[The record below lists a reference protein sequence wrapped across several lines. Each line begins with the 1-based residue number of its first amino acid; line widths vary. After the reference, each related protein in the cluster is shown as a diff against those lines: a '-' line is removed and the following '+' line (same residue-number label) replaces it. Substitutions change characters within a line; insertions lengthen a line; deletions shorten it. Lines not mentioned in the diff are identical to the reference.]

1 MSEEKKVYK
10 NRCPMPF
17 GAIHYSMAGTVGI
30 CPFITTN
37 KKTITIEEYRKE
49 PVLLEL
55 KRQLLN
61 DERPDMCHE
70 CYYLEDQGLGSE
82 RLDKV
87 NHFEEDVYELDE
99 LHHIEVRFSN
109 LCNSKCRICY
119 DHVSSQCA
127 SENKMFDFPNDP
139 TYKVMRTPGP
149 YEAFVLDQTKSVA
162 NTLRRITF
170 SGGEPMLHWQHWD
183 LLNYFIDNGYK
194 PKLNYYSNNSTLE
207 FKGQHIFDKWK
218 HFGEVDFRISV
229 DARGKGHE
237 YWRAGTKWQTI
248 LDNVK
253 AIQNSG
259 LPIKRTY
266 ITTLAWP
273 ILYSWK
279 DMLEELYELDPTG
292 IFNTTV
298 VYSDE
303 YLLHTLPIEEK
314 HRAAEELRKI
324 KVWDKI
330 DPTRIDGIIKYMF
343 SRDTS
348 ELMPAA
354 VADIRE
360 KDRRRNE
367 SIFDAFPEW
376 TDLMKQ
382 YGYEPNNPDLGT
394 R

>member
-1 MSEEKKVYK
+1 MTEPKKEYK

-37 KKTITIEEYRKE
+37 KDTITIEEYRKE
-49 PVLLEL
+49 PVLVEL
-55 KRQLLN
+55 KKQLLR
-61 DERPDMCHE
+61 DERPDLCHE

-82 RLDKV
+82 RMDKV
-87 NHFEEDVYELDE
+87 
-99 LHHIEVRFSN
+99 HHIEVRFSN

-127 SENKMFDFPNDP
+127 SENKIFDYTNDP
-139 TYKVMRTPGP
+139 NYKVMRTPGP
-149 YEAFVLDQTKSVA
+149 YEAFVLDQVKSVS

-183 LLNYFIDNGYK
+183 LLNYFINNGLY
-194 PKLNYYSNNSTLE
+194 PKLNYYSNNSVLE
-207 FKGQHIFDKWK
+207 FKGEHIFDKWK
-218 HFGEVDFRISV
+218 HFVEVDYRISV

-237 YWRAGTKWQTI
+237 YWRSGTKWETI
-248 LDNVK
+248 VDNVK
-253 AIQNSG
+253 EIKKSG

-279 DMLEELYELDPTG
+279 DMLEELYEVDPEG

-298 VYSDE
+298 VYSKE
-303 YLLHTLPIEEK
+303 YLLHTLPLEEK

-324 KVWDKI
+324 HVWDKI

-348 ELMPAA
+348 ELMPNA
-354 VADIRE
+354 VADIKQ
-360 KDRRRNE
+360 KDFRRNE
-367 SIFDAFPEW
+367 SIFDALPEW
-376 TDLMKQ
+376 TDLMKR
-382 YGYEPNNPDLGT
+382 YGYEPNNPNMG